1 MKTQEFKNNES
12 VRTANF
18 IFLIL
23 MIIFCQILLS
33 GNKSGELNKT
43 SKELSGPEFEIPAQ
57 QICFA
62 VTVAQE
68 LEKDKLNLKIKFNN
82 EAINHEIERINN
94 RASAVEFSMAKMNE
108 YLIAAEEPE
117 MNINVAK
124 SIIFHEDESVVPVNE
139 NELNNKNLLMELKFQ
154 ASEKTREA
162 VEFYAL
168 EKRVREFLT
177 IENEKPLELEDWMI
191 NNKCWCPE
199 VNESVSFAE
208 RK

>member
-12 VRTANF
+12 VKTVNF
-18 IFLIL
+18 IFLAL
-23 MIIFCQILLS
+23 MIIFCEILLS

-43 SKELSGPEFEIPAQ
+43 SKELSSPDLEIPAQ
-57 QICFA
+57 QICFSG
-62 VTVAQE
+62 TVAQE
-68 LEKDKLNLKIKFNN
+68 LEKDKLYLKVKLNN
-82 EAINHEIERINN
+82 EAIHRENERNQS
-94 RASAVEFSMAKMNE
+94 RASEVEFSMAKMNE

-117 MNINVAK
+117 MDINVAK
-124 SIIFHEDESVVPVNE
+124 SIVFYKDESIAPVNE
-139 NELNNKNLLMELKFQ
+139 NELNNTNLLKELKFQ

-191 NNKCWCPE
+191 NSKCWCPE